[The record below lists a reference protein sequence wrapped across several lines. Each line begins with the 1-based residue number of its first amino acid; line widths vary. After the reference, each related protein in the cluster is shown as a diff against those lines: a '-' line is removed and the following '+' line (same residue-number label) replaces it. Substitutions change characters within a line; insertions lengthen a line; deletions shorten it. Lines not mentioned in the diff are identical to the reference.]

1 VVEVGHAGGGH
12 HLIELQRDDRA
23 QRRQHKGRAGIR
35 QEEEGGEQDAGNGK
49 PAEEPVLDAGQVHEG
64 AP

>member
-1 VVEVGHAGGGH
+1 MQHIQGPDFPTGGT
-12 HLIELQRDDRA
+12 IM
-23 QRRQHKGRAGIR
+23 GRAGIR